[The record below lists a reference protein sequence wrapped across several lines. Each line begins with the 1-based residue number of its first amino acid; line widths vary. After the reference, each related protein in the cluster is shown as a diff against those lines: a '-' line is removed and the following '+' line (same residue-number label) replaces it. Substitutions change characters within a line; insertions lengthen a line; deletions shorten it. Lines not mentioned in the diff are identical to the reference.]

1 MADGRHS
8 PAPDGRLLWRR
19 CLRDACGRGGCDRK
33 VSTER
38 WGEQSEPSKDPAERA
53 WEGRHDTE
61 LSRLLLPVDEDHR
74 LGPDIGEY
82 GNDVE
87 IGGAELVAAAK
98 QNLRGLPQAMRRNL
112 EKQIDRNGLE
122 GVAMRSYTE
131 NALGIAYEDSEAHA
145 AVRVESLK
153 NRAAAEREHRL
164 VVRSLRAGEGK
175 PATKI
180 KGHPQAYCHRVDL
193 DIEYGYRQVLCS
205 AARGEYLV
213 ILAAEASTEDALS
226 DPSSCSGISS
236 TISTPRG
243 STHDRANPAAYAR

>member
-1 MADGRHS
+1 MSSLRRWRTAGI
-8 PAPDGRLLWRR
+8 PLL
-19 CLRDACGRGGCDRK
+19 LTAAFCGAAVYGTHAVVAGADRK

-145 AVRVESLK
+145 AIRVESLK

-213 ILAAEASTEDALS
+213 IFAAEASTEDAVERSVELFR
-226 DPSSCSGISS
+226 DQLDHLDAPGKY
-236 TISTPRG
+236 T
-243 STHDRANPAAYAR
+243 